1 MNRECRVRDNHS
13 LIFAQDLAQHH
24 EVPLAVAYNLEL
36 GFEGGARRQHIFKV
50 EGLESVAENLHQ
62 YNIPL
67 FIRTG
72 TDTEQKIIT
81 FIKNNDIGAV
91 VTDFQALRLPRKW
104 LRKVRRAVDCPI
116 YEVDSRNIIPCWV
129 TSDKQEYA
137 ARTIRPKIHEKLDTY
152 LVEYPHV
159 KTHPYTW
166 EHTLPEHSFTDL
178 KHTNKVPKHAPA
190 VQWAH
195 GGEDAAHDILEAFL
209 TKRLNKYEEGR
220 NDPNANALSNLS
232 PWLHYGH
239 ISAQRVALAVQS
251 RPGTRTDEK
260 QAFLE
265 ELIVRKELTDNF
277 CFYNDKYDR
286 LSGAPEWAQ
295 ETLRKHKDDKREHI
309 YTKDEFENA
318 QTHDEL
324 WNASQMEMK
333 KTGKMHGYM
342 RMYWGK
348 KILEWTNTPQY
359 ALKVAIEL
367 NDRYELDGRDPNGYV
382 GCMWSIAGVH
392 DRAWQERDIYGK
404 VRYMSRSGCER
415 KFDTQEYI
423 QNVNDID
430 PPV

>member
-1 MNRECRVRDNHS
+1 
-13 LIFAQDLAQHH
+13 
-24 EVPLAVAYNLEL
+24 
-36 GFEGGARRQHIFKV
+36 
-50 EGLESVAENLHQ
+50 
-62 YNIPL
+62 
-67 FIRTG
+67 
-72 TDTEQKIIT
+72 
-81 FIKNNDIGAV
+81 
-91 VTDFQALRLPRKW
+91 
-104 LRKVRRAVDCPI
+104 
-116 YEVDSRNIIPCWV
+116 
-129 TSDKQEYA
+129 
-137 ARTIRPKIHEKLDTY
+137 
-152 LVEYPHV
+152 
-159 KTHPYTW
+159 
-166 EHTLPEHSFTDL
+166 
-178 KHTNKVPKHAPA
+178 
-190 VQWAH
+190 
-195 GGEDAAHDILEAFL
+195 
-209 TKRLNKYEEGR
+209 
-220 NDPNANALSNLS
+220 
-232 PWLHYGH
+232 LHYGH

-295 ETLRKHKDDKREHI
+295 ETLRKHTDDKREHI